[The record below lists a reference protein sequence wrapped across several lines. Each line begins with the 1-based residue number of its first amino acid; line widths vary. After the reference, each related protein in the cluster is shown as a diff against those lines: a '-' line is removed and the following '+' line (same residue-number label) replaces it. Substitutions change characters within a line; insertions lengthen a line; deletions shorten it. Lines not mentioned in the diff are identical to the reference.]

1 MLGYQGN
8 TYHALTF
15 FEITVHIILKMSSMH
30 FFRLILYS
38 KSLFDLYNILGQ
50 GDCNIIRKISNYI
63 FYMLKKRNSITICE
77 IR

>member
-8 TYHALTF
+8 TIHALTV
-15 FEITVHIILKMSSMH
+15 FEITVNIILKMSFMH
-30 FFRLILYS
+30 FFRLICYS

-50 GDCNIIRKISNYI
+50 RFCNVIRKISNYI
-63 FYMLKKRNSITICE
+63 FYMLKKRNNITICE